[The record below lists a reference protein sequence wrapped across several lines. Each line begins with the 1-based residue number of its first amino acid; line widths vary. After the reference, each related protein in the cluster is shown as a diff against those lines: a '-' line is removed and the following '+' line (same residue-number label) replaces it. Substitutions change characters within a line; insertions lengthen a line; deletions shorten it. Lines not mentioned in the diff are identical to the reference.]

1 MLNCGKSE
9 ALDSIT
15 GKVDE
20 IKAKLAEGMSA
31 LGDLE
36 AKAQEALGELNA
48 ALPELPDVTSLQA
61 DLNAALSAAQSDF
74 AAALNDFNE
83 TWGDKLSS
91 SEIDEYFATISEI
104 ASNPLA
110 LLDFDPCEAFPNK
123 ELDEDGNVVVK
134 PKVAKAPEA
143 KPVKTKSFEEITTSI
158 AAKVNALGIEVP
170 AVESTGAT
178 QIDLSSLPSVF
189 SPAGTSLG
197 GSGFSGAMKTRQKV
211 LKTVNDH
218 YMPDIRK
225 LRIAYEE
232 LKKNPAFKQTGG
244 EGFNGQA
251 AVKRHNLYQKGKMTQ
266 AQVTWYEE
274 FRDAELAYQLR
285 QDTRDLVK
293 DQLLVYIEFLAGRVT
308 QQNLD
313 KGEAEFKSRTDLLL
327 SDDIEL
333 YEAQK
338 KELDKGK
345 ADFQGVGQHT
355 NQVVSSVQ

>member
-1 MLNCGKSE
+1 
-9 ALDSIT
+9 
-15 GKVDE
+15 
-20 IKAKLAEGMSA
+20 
-31 LGDLE
+31 
-36 AKAQEALGELNA
+36 
-48 ALPELPDVTSLQA
+48 
-61 DLNAALSAAQSDF
+61 
-74 AAALNDFNE
+74 
-83 TWGDKLSS
+83 
-91 SEIDEYFATISEI
+91 
-104 ASNPLA
+104 
-110 LLDFDPCEAFPNK
+110 
-123 ELDEDGNVVVK
+123 
-134 PKVAKAPEA
+134 
-143 KPVKTKSFEEITTSI
+143 
-158 AAKVNALGIEVP
+158 
-170 AVESTGAT
+170 
-178 QIDLSSLPSVF
+178 
-189 SPAGTSLG
+189 
-197 GSGFSGAMKTRQKV
+197 MKTRNAV
-211 LKTVNDH
+211 LTTVNDH
-218 YMPDIRK
+218 YMPDIRA

-313 KGEAEFKSRTDLLL
+313 KGETEFKGRTDLLL